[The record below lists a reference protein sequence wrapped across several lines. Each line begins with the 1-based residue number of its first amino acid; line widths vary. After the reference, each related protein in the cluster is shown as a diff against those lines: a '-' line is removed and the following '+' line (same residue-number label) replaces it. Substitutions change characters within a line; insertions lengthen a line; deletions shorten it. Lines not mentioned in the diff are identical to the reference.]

1 VQFEEYQRHL
11 TALKYGKRLPGAV
24 YVFRA
29 ADSDFGRELNQVLAI
44 LETQHELDVK
54 FNVIKFRTDELK
66 ISFLCYPD
74 FLNEAHPALRHA
86 VTIDLVTGKA
96 RHTDY
101 ADNHNPPI
109 LHRKETF
116 LPEDHPE
123 RAKFDALTRSEE
135 TEGLYAHPA
144 TIGFK
149 LNWER
154 LLNEKGLMIHGHRL
168 ERGQQTISATTGPE
182 PLIER
187 HKTAMTRYDLSK
199 PVKTLLEYGM
209 LKAEA
214 TFFDYGCGQGSD
226 VRGLQ
231 ALGHTAEG
239 WDPVHRPEVAKREA
253 DIVNMGYVLNV
264 IEDPAERLEALVDA
278 YRHARRLLVVSGL
291 IQETVESDR
300 AAQYRDGIVTKRNT
314 FQKFFEQQE
323 LQQYIEDA
331 LESTAVPV
339 ALGVFYVF
347 RDPAD
352 QQDFLSAR
360 SRRAIDW
367 TQISARLGLGGPR
380 TMWKALYDSHK
391 DLLEGFGKVA
401 LTLGRFPAQS
411 EFDRLSEVDEQLGSA
426 KRALRAFV
434 QGGATEGLDWEEI
447 RVRFGIGQPP
457 KRRWEVLYEEHRELL
472 DGFWSLMLRLGRLPE
487 PEEYPQTGELREKVV
502 SPKSALRMFVQKGGG
517 EEVRRAA
524 ENRKRDLLVY
534 VALANLRKRVPFGHL
549 SQSLRFDIREFFG
562 NYTVALEKGMEL
574 LYAAGDTGEIEL
586 ACEDL
591 KVGWQDEQALYI
603 HRSVLDELPPVL
615 RAYVGCATAL
625 FGDVSQ
631 TDIIKL
637 HKASGK
643 VTFLGYDDFEGKP
656 LPELR
661 NRIKVNLRTRW
672 VQVFDHSADG
682 QLLYFKE
689 RFVGASHPKRAE
701 MEAYSVKLR
710 KLGIAEQVGFG
721 PTLKG
726 FRELI
731 ERHGL
736 NMNLNRM
743 KIKPAT

>member
-11 TALKYGKRLPGAV
+11 AALKYGKRLPSAI
-24 YVFRA
+24 YVFRQV
-29 ADSDFGRELNQVLAI
+29 DTDFGRELNQVLAI
-44 LETQHELDVK
+44 LETQHGLDAK
-54 FNVIKFRTDELK
+54 YNVIKFRTDELK
-66 ISFLCYPD
+66 VSFLCYPV

-123 RAKFDALTRSEE
+123 RAKFDALTRAEE
-135 TEGLYAHPA
+135 AEGLYAHPA

-154 LLNEKGLMIHGHRL
+154 LLNEKRVIIQGHELQRAQYQDAPHPASGHL
-168 ERGQQTISATTGPE
+168 LPSAE
-182 PLIER
+182 KALVIDR

-209 LKAEA
+209 LKPEA

-231 ALGHTAEG
+231 ALGHAAEG
-239 WDPVHRPEVAKREA
+239 WDPVHRPEVPKREV

-300 AAQYRDGIVTKRNT
+300 AAQYRDGIVTRRNT

-331 LESTAVPV
+331 LDSTAVPV

-360 SRRAIDW
+360 SRRTIDW

-380 TMWKALYDSHK
+380 TMWKALYDAHK
-391 DLLEGFGKVA
+391 ELLDGFGKVA
-401 LTLGRFPAQS
+401 LALGRIPALT
-411 EFDRLSEVDEQLGSA
+411 EFNRLPELDEYLGSA

-487 PEEYPQTGELREKVV
+487 PEEYPQTGELRETVG

-517 EEVRRAA
+517 EEVKKAA
-524 ENRKRDLLVY
+524 ER
-534 VALANLRKRVPFGHL
+534 
-549 SQSLRFDIREFFG
+549 RFDLTPVWRRWVCAWVWLFQFIVSSETPAG
-562 NYTVALEKGMEL
+562 NPISSSKIIPDIL
-574 LYAAGDTGEIEL
+574 
-586 ACEDL
+586 
-591 KVGWQDEQALYI
+591 
-603 HRSVLDELPPVL
+603 VLDS
-615 RAYVGCATAL
+615 GC
-625 FGDVSQ
+625 
-631 TDIIKL
+631 
-637 HKASGK
+637 
-643 VTFLGYDDFEGKP
+643 
-656 LPELR
+656 
-661 NRIKVNLRTRW
+661 
-672 VQVFDHSADG
+672 
-682 QLLYFKE
+682 
-689 RFVGASHPKRAE
+689 
-701 MEAYSVKLR
+701 
-710 KLGIAEQVGFG
+710 
-721 PTLKG
+721 PTLAD
-726 FRELI
+726 I
-731 ERHGL
+731 VGL
-736 NMNLNRM
+736 
-743 KIKPAT
+743 